1 MLRVLREAVRG
12 IYLLLIQRGEGRSLE
27 SELEGS
33 GVVVAQLRRE
43 LDLRGHCVVGTE
55 GVVAAGAGDSYLRV
69 GQVCV
74 QTLVE
79 LVLVLTANLHAHDG
93 GVAVLAHLGLVIAAA
108 RENVLELLLSARN
121 ILGRECVEET
131 RFHGTVQAQGGSDL
145 HALHLDL
152 ARRNTVNRDESV
164 ATART
169 GGASATLGVNHVG
182 FIVAVHDGQGQAIT
196 VRGAQQGA
204 VQQTR
209 NLLLNGEVV
218 VLRHYLTAGGE
229 IGAACAKQLLETAAQ
244 VLNRRSAKGQG
255 TTHFFL
261 RTGGRCGRSVCLR
274 LRGLQ
279 TLLQLGALRLDL
291 VQVGVDRRGGL
302 GVHDFLRDEGN
313 HHGVTA
319 VLLLHVKNDV
329 TETAVLNILR
339 RNLRTTG
346 VLHFLLAKLHS
357 GFIAAAEDAVLIGR
371 RHHTIH
377 DQRLG
382 KPTQQV
388 ARAEVFLHLNTLH
401 QALVRVDDA
410 NLRLDVGARSLQ
422 QRGHLGVVFVH
433 GGEGDL
439 EGRTSLLALRLNTF
453 VLHALGQV
461 LTNGRIQ
468 RLGAALNL
476 VLVILHVEGNQ
487 NRTSTLLGA
496 LKTQLG
502 LNLRAAGTQNQRCNG
517 QQNRQEHPALTS
529 RCSRGMSHRVHSR
542 LPSGE

>member
-1 MLRVLREAVRG
+1 MV
-12 IYLLLIQRGEGRSLE
+12 S
-27 SELEGS
+27 
-33 GVVVAQLRRE
+33 
-43 LDLRGHCVVGTE
+43 
-55 GVVAAGAGDSYLRV
+55 AGAGHGYLRI
-69 GQVCV
+69 GQVLV

-93 GVAVLAHLGLVIAAA
+93 GVAVLTDLGLVIAAA
-108 RENVLELLLSARN
+108 CENVLELLLSACN

-131 RFHGTVQAQGGSDL
+131 RFHGTIQAQGGSDL

-152 ARRNTVNRDESV
+152 ARRNTVNRDEST
-164 ATART
+164 AAART
-169 GGASATLGVNHVG
+169 GGASAALGVNHVG
-182 FIVAVHDGQGQAIT
+182 LIVAVHDGQGQAIT

-209 NLLLNGEVV
+209 NLLLNGKVV

-357 GFIAAAEDAVLIGR
+357 GFIAAAEDAVLIR
-371 RHHTIH
+371 SRHHTIH
-377 DQRLG
+377 DQRFR
-382 KPTQQV
+382 KPAQQV
-388 ARAEVFLHLNTLH
+388 ARAEVFLHLDTLH